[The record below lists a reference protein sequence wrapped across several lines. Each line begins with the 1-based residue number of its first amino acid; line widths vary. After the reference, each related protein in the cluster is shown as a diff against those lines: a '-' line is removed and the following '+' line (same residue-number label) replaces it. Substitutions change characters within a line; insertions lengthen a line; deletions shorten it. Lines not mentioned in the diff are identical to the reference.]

1 MIEEKISIKRES
13 VWASPI
19 NPPTKIDEKMI
30 SMYKL
35 RFEQEFPQTIK
46 RGLIFWI
53 VNKIKRIIQGHA
65 SPTLISHLW
74 KGAAP
79 NLIESAIKTNIP
91 KKEST
96 TPKILRVEPKINK
109 IDANVWVKKYLI
121 AASLLNLSFTTK
133 SKGIKDK
140 VFNSNPN
147 HEINKDGAE
156 TTNNTLIKILTTNKK
171 IEGESHIGKEVKP
184 INGAWAH

>member
-1 MIEEKISIKRES
+1 
-13 VWASPI
+13 
-19 NPPTKIDEKMI
+19 
-30 SMYKL
+30 
-35 RFEQEFPQTIK
+35 
-46 RGLIFWI
+46 
-53 VNKIKRIIQGHA
+53 
-65 SPTLISHLW
+65 
-74 KGAAP
+74 
-79 NLIESAIKTNIP
+79 
-91 KKEST
+91 
-96 TPKILRVEPKINK
+96 LRVEPKINR

-184 INGAWAH
+184 INGA